1 MAIDTMFPFNLVTST
16 RETTPQHCECRECG
30 YNLRSERE
38 ECPECGGQAV
48 VYNW

>member
-30 YNLRSERE
+30 YNLRPELD